1 MKMNCK
7 FLKQG
12 IDENQKL
19 IDEDKNTIATTF
31 ISGDE
36 VMLFCDQKDC
46 HHVANQ
52 DVELCPQ
59 KWLRVFPG
67 CFNHLSICNLF

>member
-12 IDENQKL
+12 IDKNQKL
-19 IDEDKNTIATTF
+19 IDEDKNTIATTS

-46 HHVANQ
+46 YHVANQ
-52 DVELCPQ
+52 DGELCPQ
-59 KWLRVFPG
+59 KCFRVFPG
-67 CFNHLSICNLF
+67 GFNHLSICNLF